1 MALAH
6 TILAVLSEAP
16 HSGYDISK
24 QFEDTVGCYWQASQ
38 QQIYRELGKMER
50 QGWVTY
56 ELVPQDGKPDKKI
69 YAIAPP
75 GSAELARWFA
85 EPAEPTAIREDLL
98 VKVIA
103 APHVAQGIVGL
114 EAELRRRRAVH
125 LDQLAR
131 YQHIEAQYRS
141 QPAPSQVA
149 QFYYLTLR
157 RGMRYEQDWIAW
169 CDEVLACLQNQ
180 SPTSPQSRPSAP

>member
-16 HSGYDISK
+16 HSGYDISR

-56 ELVPQDGKPDKKI
+56 EVEPQVGRPDRKI
-69 YAIAPP
+69 YAIAPA

-85 EPAEPTAIREDLL
+85 EPAAPTAIREDLL
-98 VKVIA
+98 VKVLA
-103 APHVAQGIVGL
+103 APHVSQGIHGL
-114 EAELRRRRAVH
+114 QAELNRRRTVH

-141 QPAPSQVA
+141 QPEPSKVA

-169 CDEVLACLQNQ
+169 CDEVLAFLQDHGTAE
-180 SPTSPQSRPSAP
+180 P